1 MSYFRI
7 WIIITEIHLQ
17 VEVMCLYS
25 TLSLPRKRLFVL
37 LLQAKKWSSHPLK
50 ISKKKDLY
58 GLAKPRSTVTMPYEL
73 PWCLV
78 LERCHDVHHTELCWL
93 WACPIACASA
103 LAGCF
108 FPGSA
113 SECFFF
119 CVWVCV
125 CSGFLKLPCLFFL
138 NNAEYVSYSAI
149 QACSW
154 YS

>member
-113 SECFFF
+113 SEWFF
-119 CVWVCV
+119 CVCVFWVSEIALPVLFKQCWICV
-125 CSGFLKLPCLFFL
+125 LLC
-138 NNAEYVSYSAI
+138 YSSLQLVQLTA
-149 QACSW
+149 W
-154 YS
+154 